1 MSKNTAETYI
11 NIVGAGLA
19 GLSAALTLA
28 KAGTKCRLISL
39 APSERAQS
47 VLAEGGTNAVLNTM
61 GDDDTI
67 EDHVADTLKGGC
79 DIADKAAVQNL
90 CETAPE
96 VIRELE
102 ALGVPFNRNP
112 DGSIAQRYFGG
123 QKKRRTA
130 FVGAFTGKMLM
141 TALIDAVRRYEAEGL
156 VERYAHHAF
165 AELLLNPHPACCAGV
180 RVCDS
185 FTQEILDFEGP
196 VILCSGGLNGLFPGH
211 TTGTVYNSGDVTATV
226 FAQGVALS
234 NLEMIQFH
242 PTTIA
247 VPGKRVL
254 ISEAARGEGG
264 RLYVM
269 RKKPHPPP
277 AGTPSPRGEGMVG
290 ISRYYF
296 MEERYPELGNLMPRD
311 VVTRESVKVLR
322 DAAYGDQVYL
332 DMTGI
337 PEEIWEERLSELR
350 EEILHYL
357 DIEPKKEAV
366 PVAPGIHYF
375 MGGILTDKEHRTN
388 IEGLFAAGECCS
400 AYHGANRLG
409 GNSTMGAMVGGR
421 VAAMSII
428 KVFDRLPRGLINPL
442 RSNFAKHS
450 AEPVVLAPWRTSR
463 SSDLCSPRARRE
475 DGSEVAVEC
484 AACAYTAGSFDVQ
497 LGEILY
503 QGLGVVRDAE
513 GMQEAL
519 EEVDALMNACE
530 GAGSERRRRRLRL
543 AKAMLMSALARK
555 ESRGAHTR
563 SDFPDMSDH
572 PSLTRVVYDDVNG
585 LQCQILD
592 IDA

>member
-1 MSKNTAETYI
+1 MQEERKV
-11 NIVGAGLA
+11 NIIGAGLA

-28 KAGTKCRLISL
+28 KAGARCRLISL

-79 DIADKAAVQNL
+79 DIADQAAVRDL
-90 CETAPE
+90 CERAPE

-165 AELLLNPHPACCAGV
+165 AELLLLPPHPSHSGTPSPQGEGNHVCAGV
-180 RVCDS
+180 RVCDT
-185 FTQEILDFEGP
+185 FTQEVSDFEGP
-196 VILCSGGLNGLFPGH
+196 VILCSGGINGFFPGH

-226 FAQGVALS
+226 FSQGVALS

-264 RLYVM
+264 RLFVM
-269 RKKPHPPP
+269 QN
-277 AGTPSPRGEGMVG
+277 SSQE
-290 ISRYYF
+290 RYYF

-311 VVTRESVKVLR
+311 VVTRESVKVMG

-337 PEEIWEERLSELR
+337 PEEIWTDRLSELR

-357 DIEPKKEAV
+357 EIEPKKEPV

-375 MGGILTDKEHRTN
+375 MGGILTDKDHRTN

-400 AYHGANRLG
+400 TYHGANRLG

-421 VAAMSII
+421 VAADSALRFI
-428 KVFDRLPRGLINPL
+428 DRLSRCEIYPPRSDYAG
-442 RSNFAKHS
+442 HS
-450 AEPVVLAPWRTSR
+450 AEPVVSAPWRTSR
-463 SSDLCSPRARRE
+463 SADTSAHRTRRE
-475 DGSEVAVEC
+475 DGSECVKEY
-484 AACAYTAGSFDVQ
+484 AAYMYTAGSFEVQ
-497 LGEILY
+497 LGNVLY
-503 QGLGVVRDAE
+503 AGMGVVRDAE

-519 EEVDALMNACE
+519 DAIKELEEETE
-530 GAGSERRRRRLRL
+530 GITEHQRRRLRL

-563 SDFPDMSDH
+563 SDFPDRSDH
-572 PSLTRVVYDDVNG
+572 PYVTRVAYDVVNG

-592 IDA
+592 VDA